1 MPGRPRKERK
11 REGTEKPKATKVS
24 RVGTLIRCKK
34 CKCTGHN
41 KTTCLGNA
49 ASSSN
54 GAATVGQNAASGNAA
69 RSFTKSRSNAKA
81 SKMSSSQ
88 ANVKTSQQSTSRKRA
103 STTDENFGPM
113 QKRAH
118 KSLGLPKHKMKA
130 SSNIAVK
137 NVTVNVQSS
146 SSFTVN
152 VTSGA
157 ASAQVG
163 GNKRAKKVPAKLL
176 D

>member
-1 MPGRPRKERK
+1 MNFLLLLNLVNEFLADVK
-11 REGTEKPKATKVS
+11 
-24 RVGTLIRCKK
+24 
-34 CKCTGHN
+34 
-41 KTTCLGNA
+41 
-49 ASSSN
+49 
-54 GAATVGQNAASGNAA
+54 
-69 RSFTKSRSNAKA
+69 SFFPC
-81 SKMSSSQ
+81 Q
-88 ANVKTSQQSTSRKRA
+88 EIVKTSQQSTSQKRA
-103 STTDENFGPM
+103 ATTDENPGPM
-113 QKRAH
+113 QKRAY

-157 ASAQVG
+157 ASSQVG

>member
-1 MPGRPRKERK
+1 M
-11 REGTEKPKATKVS
+11 
-24 RVGTLIRCKK
+24 
-34 CKCTGHN
+34 
-41 KTTCLGNA
+41 
-49 ASSSN
+49 
-54 GAATVGQNAASGNAA
+54 
-69 RSFTKSRSNAKA
+69 
-81 SKMSSSQ
+81 
-88 ANVKTSQQSTSRKRA
+88 KTSQQSTSLKRA
-103 STTDENFGPM
+103 STTDENLGPL
-113 QKRAH
+113 QKRAN

-176 D
+176 DQYTCTHVRGYPL